1 MPNAVNYNVNAQT
14 QALKKGNFWIA
25 TGDVGKGSGYWNG
38 ISPPLSG
45 YTIYLNKASNG
56 PSIYTV
62 STEAQLTGL
71 TSTIAGQTLTTSGAC
86 LNWFA
91 TQTDKMILNKDY
103 NNIVTNGLVLNMDA
117 SFTPSYPTTGTTIY
131 DVSPSGTNGTLTNGP
146 TFNFGNGGSILFDG
160 VDDYIYYGNPS
171 SLQFNNATFSYGGL
185 FYWTNTNTHTLFLG
199 KRDGSNSINVPT
211 GSNYN
216 QYNLAIAETMCC
228 GPAGK
233 RIGAYLACDGGSV
246 QGGELITDLPNTE
259 GWVYAIVTVN
269 TTEQKLYLNGELKVT
284 TTQNFTNKTF
294 NIVGRSF
301 YVGATGGENEGSIIL
316 PFNNK
321 IASVQVYNRTLS
333 GSEVLQNYLAT
344 INPKFIF
351 GSNLKIWY
359 DMSLQPSEASVD
371 NVNTID
377 SSNNLVTLSRVYDL
391 SGNGKHLLQTTKI
404 NQPTFIPNA
413 QNGKPANY
421 NTGGSVYDLDATV
434 MRASYNALTSGA
446 RSFFIVLKGAPSST
460 FSWDRDTSN
469 RGSLQLGYAGVNG
482 WNDLTQ
488 DASVSI
494 GGGNGTTTYV
504 MSYLFD
510 TTQTLL
516 YRNGN
521 LNRSQSNNTYT
532 ISTGGSSPFGCW
544 TTAPSSGN
552 QEGSWY
558 EMVYLNK
565 IPTIAEYNS
574 LVTYLGTKWGV
585 SCGTLTNYN

>member
-1 MPNAVNYNVNAQT
+1 MPNAVNYNVSAQT

-25 TGDVGKGSGYWNG
+25 TGDVGKGTGYWNG
-38 ISPPLSG
+38 ITPPSNG

-103 NNIVTNGLVLNMDA
+103 GSVVTNGLVLNLDA
-117 SFTPSYPTTGTTIY
+117 GFTPSYPTTGTTWY
-131 DVSPSGTNGTLTNGP
+131 DVSPNGYNGVLINGCGYSSDGGGSITYDGTNDWAYVPSQSIFNTLTN
-146 TFNFGNGGSILFDG
+146 NFTVMGWIK
-160 VDDYIYYGNPS
+160 PS
-171 SLQFNNATFSYGGL
+171 SLGFGFNGQRLFGLGYVSQWQLELRGNDGKNLCINYAQNGVNYFRQVGPSVIQDSWNHVGFVINNGVVKMIFNGVLYDGFTISGNFVPSGQVFSVG
-185 FYWTNTNTHTLFLG
+185 
-199 KRDGSNSINVPT
+199 
-211 GSNYN
+211 NYN
-216 QYNLAIAETMCC
+216 GQSD
-228 GPAGK
+228 
-233 RIGAYLACDGGSV
+233 GAY
-246 QGGELITDLPNTE
+246 N
-259 GWVYAIVTVN
+259 
-269 TTEQKLYLNGELKVT
+269 
-284 TTQNFTNKTF
+284 
-294 NIVGRSF
+294 
-301 YVGATGGENEGSIIL
+301 GSI
-316 PFNNK
+316 
-321 IASVQVYNRTLS
+321 ASCQLYNRVLS
-333 GSEVLQNYLAT
+333 SSEILQNYLSAT
-344 INPKFIF
+344 IPKFIF

-391 SGNGKHLLQTTKI
+391 SGNGKHLLQTTKV
-404 NQPTFIPNA
+404 NQPTFIPNS

-434 MRASYNALTSGA
+434 MRTSYNALTSGA

-469 RGSLQLGYAGVNG
+469 RGSLQLGYSSVNG
-482 WNDLTQ
+482 WNDLQQ
-488 DASVSI
+488 DAAVYI

-521 LNRSQSNNTYT
+521 LNRSQSSNTYT

-544 TTAPSSGN
+544 TTAPSAGN
-552 QEGSWY
+552 QEGYWY

-565 IPTIAEYNS
+565 IPTIAEYNA
-574 LVTYLGTKWGV
+574 LVTYLGNKWGV

>member
-1 MPNAVNYNVNAQT
+1 MPNAVNYNVSAQT

-25 TGDVGKGSGYWNG
+25 TGDVGKGTGYWNG
-38 ISPPLSG
+38 ITPPSNG

-146 TFNFGNGGSILFDG
+146 TFNSGNGGSILFDG

-185 FYWTNTNTHTLFLG
+185 FYWSNTNTYSIFLG
-199 KRDGSNSINVPT
+199 KRDGNNSINVP
-211 GSNYN
+211 GGAGYN
-216 QYNLAIAETMCC
+216 QYNLAIADSMCC

-233 RIGAYLACDGGSV
+233 KIGAYLSCDGGFV
-246 QGGELITDLPNTE
+246 QGGNLITDLPNYE
-259 GWVYAIVTVN
+259 GWVYAFVTVN

-284 TTQNFTNKTF
+284 TTQDFTSRTF
-294 NIVGRSF
+294 KIVGRSF
-301 YVGATGGENEGSIIL
+301 YVGTIGGENEGEIIL

-321 IASVQVYNRTLS
+321 IASAQVYNRTLS

-377 SSNNLVTLSRVYDL
+377 SSNNLLTLSRVYDL
-391 SGNGKHLLQTTKI
+391 SGNGKHLLQTTKV

-413 QNGKPANY
+413 QNGRPSNY
-421 NTGGSVYDLDATV
+421 NTGGNWYDADATV
-434 MRASYNALTSGA
+434 MYMNGGLTQGA
-446 RSFFIVLKGAPSST
+446 RSFFIVIKGASRSA
-460 FSWDRDTSN
+460 FSWDRGGATP
-469 RGSLQLGYAGVNG
+469 GSLQLGYDGGNG
-482 WNDLTQ
+482 WNDLQQ
-488 DASVSI
+488 DTGFTI
-494 GGGNGTTTYV
+494 PGGNSTTTYV
-504 MSYLFD
+504 MSYMFD
-510 TTQTLL
+510 TSQSIF

-521 LNRSQSNNTYT
+521 LNRTQTNNTYT
-532 ISTGGSSPFGCW
+532 LNGNSVGCW
-544 TTAPSSGN
+544 STAPSAGN
-552 QEGSWY
+552 QEGYWY
-558 EMVYLNK
+558 EMVFLNK

-574 LVTYLGTKWGV
+574 VVTYLGTKWGV

>member
-1 MPNAVNYNVNAQT
+1 MPNAVNYNVSAQT

-56 PSIYTV
+56 PAIYTV

-103 NNIVTNGLVLNMDA
+103 NNIVTNGLVLSLDA
-117 SFTPSYPTTGTTIY
+117 GFTPSYPTTGTTWY
-131 DVSPSGTNGTLTNGP
+131 DNSPSGNNGTLTNGP
-146 TFNFGNGGSILFDG
+146 TFNSANDGLFIFDGTNDYVEWSTDSYVTPSLVSWWNLTSRSFEMLVNFSNLTFGYLFGVASTSDFETQSGYVIATSKFGIQLGGGNTTAGSTLSTNTWYQMVWVRNSSSSNTLFINGTQIGTISQAINDIQLGYDWQINMMRGGDFGN
-160 VDDYIYYGNPS
+160 YK
-171 SLQFNNATFSYGGL
+171 Q
-185 FYWTNTNTHTLFLG
+185 
-199 KRDGSNSINVPT
+199 
-211 GSNYN
+211 
-216 QYNLAIAETMCC
+216 
-228 GPAGK
+228 
-233 RIGAYLACDGGSV
+233 GSV
-246 QGGELITDLPNTE
+246 PIFRL
-259 GWVYAIVTVN
+259 
-269 TTEQKLYLNGELKVT
+269 
-284 TTQNFTNKTF
+284 
-294 NIVGRSF
+294 
-301 YVGATGGENEGSIIL
+301 
-316 PFNNK
+316 
-321 IASVQVYNRTLS
+321 YNRALS
-333 GSEVLQNYLAT
+333 TTEVLQNYLAT

-351 GSNLKIWY
+351 GFNLKIWY

-391 SGNGKHLLQTTKI
+391 SGNGKHLLQTTKV

-413 QNGKPANY
+413 QNGRPANY
-421 NTGGSVYDLDATV
+421 NTGGNWYDADATV
-434 MRASYNALTSGA
+434 MQTSSNALTSGA
-446 RSFFIVLKGAPSST
+446 RSFFIVLKGAANSA
-460 FSWDRDTSN
+460 FSWDRDSSHP
-469 RGSLQLGYAGVNG
+469 GSLQLGYSSING

-488 DASVSI
+488 DASVNI
-494 GGGNGTTTYV
+494 GGGNSTTTYV
-504 MSYLFD
+504 MSYLLD
-510 TTQTLL
+510 TNQTLL

-532 ISTGGSSPFGCW
+532 ISTGVNSRFGCW
-544 TTAPSSGN
+544 TTAPSAGN
-552 QEGSWY
+552 QEGYWY
-558 EMVYLNK
+558 EMVFLNK
-565 IPTIAEYNS
+565 IPTITEYNA

>member
-1 MPNAVNYNVNAQT
+1 MPNAVNYNVSAQT

-25 TGDVGKGSGYWNG
+25 TGDVGKGTGYWNG
-38 ISPPLSG
+38 ITPPSNG

-91 TQTDKMILNKDY
+91 TQTDKMILNIDY
-103 NNIVTNGLVLNMDA
+103 PTIITDGLIVNLDA
-117 SFTPSYPTTGTTIY
+117 GFTPSYPTINSTWY
-131 DVSPSGTNGTLTNGP
+131 DTSPSANNSILANSP
-146 TFNFGNGGSILFDG
+146 TYSNGSIVFDG
-160 VDDYIYYGNPS
+160 VDDYAYFTSPNSLLTPTFTVCSVVTPITVANNGTVVLTNESARLNLGIAYGGSSGAYFFVTGNNGQGINGTQASYNFSFGTNTKYFVTWIVDIPGKNFQFWVNGTQIWSSNADLGTNFNNPS
-171 SLQFNNATFSYGGL
+171 TNGFVLASRYGGGASQVNIGISTFQ
-185 FYWTNTNTHTLFLG
+185 FYN
-199 KRDGSNSINVPT
+199 
-211 GSNYN
+211 
-216 QYNLAIAETMCC
+216 
-228 GPAGK
+228 
-233 RIGAYLACDGGSV
+233 
-246 QGGELITDLPNTE
+246 
-259 GWVYAIVTVN
+259 
-269 TTEQKLYLNGELKVT
+269 KV
-284 TTQNFTNKTF
+284 
-294 NIVGRSF
+294 
-301 YVGATGGENEGSIIL
+301 
-316 PFNNK
+316 
-321 IASVQVYNRTLS
+321 LS
-333 GSEVLQNYLAT
+333 SSEILQNYLA
-344 INPKFIF
+344 IMNPKFIF

-391 SGNGKHLLQTTKI
+391 SGNGKHLLQTTKV
-404 NQPTFIPNA
+404 NQPTFIPNS
-413 QNGKPANY
+413 QNSKPANY

-434 MRASYNALTSGA
+434 MRTSYNALTSGA
-446 RSFFIVLKGAPSST
+446 RSFFIVLKGAPNSA
-460 FSWDRDTSN
+460 FSWDRDSSH
-469 RGSLQLGYAGVNG
+469 RGSLQLGYSSVNG
-482 WNDLTQ
+482 WNDLQQ
-488 DASVSI
+488 DAAVYI

-532 ISTGGSSPFGCW
+532 ISTGTNSPFGCW
-544 TTAPSSGN
+544 STAPSAGN
-552 QEGSWY
+552 QEGYWY
-558 EMVYLNK
+558 EMIFLNK
-565 IPTIAEYNS
+565 IPTISEYNT